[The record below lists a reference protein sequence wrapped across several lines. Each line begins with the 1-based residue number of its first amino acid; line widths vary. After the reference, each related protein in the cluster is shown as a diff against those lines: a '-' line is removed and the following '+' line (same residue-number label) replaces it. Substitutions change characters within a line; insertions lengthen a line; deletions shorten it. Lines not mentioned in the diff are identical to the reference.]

1 MTYTLQNS
9 INFAQTLVQY
19 VPLTAGL
26 GQEPAA
32 SIGTLIRNSFLGA
45 PQTWYFNR
53 NEISFSTVV
62 GQQDYSQSFAGN
74 GNDFGFIEKL
84 SLTDDQ
90 GNIHEIKD
98 VYNTDALALSAF
110 QQRPSAVSV
119 KSVTYSGA
127 TQTVGLR
134 FLGVPDQ
141 VYTVTLTY
149 QKKAPLFGPFFI
161 SSCGTAA
168 GGNTTY
174 TGVFD
179 PYSLPASALANI
191 TGFANAAN
199 NGTFTIVSCTATSLV
214 VANSGGTAQTATAFV
229 TNFDWSPIP
238 DQFSDVYNNLFLSE
252 ALSFADDAPRAQIYR
267 QRGIAAFLSRSD
279 GLTEMQRDAFTQ
291 QWESR
296 DKERAIFL
304 AKAQQSVQARGI

>member
-1 MTYTLQNS
+1 MAYTLQNS
-9 INFAQTLVQY
+9 INFALPFIQY
-19 VPLTAGL
+19 SPLTAGL

-53 NEISFSTVV
+53 NEITFSTVV
-62 GQQDYSQSFAGN
+62 GQQDYSQSFAAN
-74 GNDFGFIEKL
+74 GNDFGYIEKL

-98 VYNTDALALSAF
+98 VYNTLALAVSAF
-110 QQRPSAVSV
+110 QQRPNAVSV

-127 TQTVGLR
+127 TQSVGLR

-141 VYTVTLTY
+141 IYTATVTY

-161 SSCGTAA
+161 SSCGNAA

-179 PYSLPASALANI
+179 AYSLPANASVNI
-191 TGFANAAN
+191 TGFVTNAVN
-199 NGTFTIVSCTATSLV
+199 NGTFTVVSCTSTSLV
-214 VANSGGTAQTATAFV
+214 VANASGVAETHSAFV

-252 ALSFADDAPRAQIYR
+252 ALSMADDARSQIYR
-267 QRGIAAFLSRSD
+267 QRGIAAFLSRAS
-279 GLTEMQRDAFTQ
+279 GLSEMQRDAFTE
-291 QWESR
+291 QWSSR
-296 DKERAIFL
+296 DVERAQAM
-304 AKAQQSVQARGI
+304 AKGQLVNNSRGV